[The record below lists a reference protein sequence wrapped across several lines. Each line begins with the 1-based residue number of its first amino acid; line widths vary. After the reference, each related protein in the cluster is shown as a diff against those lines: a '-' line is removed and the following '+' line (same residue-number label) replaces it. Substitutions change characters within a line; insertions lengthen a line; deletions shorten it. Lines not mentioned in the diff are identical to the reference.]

1 MTNWKAS
8 LPIALALVIAVT
20 GSFFLYQWLQ
30 SQTAPKEVVRVEK
43 QTEAVPVCVA
53 ATDLAWGTQITP
65 EMIKIVPFLKDSL
78 PNGYFS
84 KSEDL
89 IDRVLIA
96 PLKAK
101 DPVIE
106 HRLAAKDIRTGGVS
120 AVVNK
125 GKRAIA
131 VKGDKVIGIAGFI
144 MPMNR
149 VDVLATLRDPRTK
162 SDMTKTVLE
171 DVLVLATGTQIEKN
185 AKGEPA
191 PVDVYTL
198 EVTPEEGEKLA
209 LAASEGKLQFA
220 LRNVTDATKITT
232 PGATIPGTLASLRK
246 PEMKKEG
253 KRWVPKRHTTVE
265 VIKGSSVSKQKLKI

>member
-8 LPIALALVIAVT
+8 LPIMLALIIAVT

-30 SQTAPKEVVRVEK
+30 AQTAPKEVVQVNE

-53 ATDLAWGTQITP
+53 TADLTWGTQIKP
-65 EMIKIVPFLKDSL
+65 EMIKTVAFLKDSL
-78 PNGYFS
+78 PSGYFS
-84 KSEDL
+84 KPEDL
-89 IDRVLIA
+89 IDRVVLS
-96 PLKAK
+96 PLKAN
-101 DPVIE
+101 DPIIE
-106 HRLAAKDIRTGGVS
+106 HRLASSDIRTGGVS
-120 AVVNK
+120 AVVNH

-144 MPMNR
+144 LPMNR
-149 VDVLATLRDPRTK
+149 VDILATLRDPRTK
-162 SDMTKTVLE
+162 TDVTKVVLE

-185 AKGEPA
+185 EKGEPA

-198 EVTPEEGEKLA
+198 EVSPEEGEKLA
-209 LAASEGKLQFA
+209 LAAAEGKLQFA
-220 LRNVTDATKITT
+220 LRNSTDSAKITT
-232 PGATIPGTLASLRK
+232 RGATIPETLASLRK

-265 VIKGSSVSKQKLKI
+265 VIKGNSVSKKKLKI